1 MTKNRNAETK
11 REIGTGSGTSIVV
24 ASIIGAGIFTTSGII
39 AGMLPGPGWVL
50 ACWAVGGLI
59 AIAGSLCYAEL
70 ATRMPEVGGEYVY
83 LKKLYHPALGAF

>member
-39 AGMLPGPGWVL
+39 
-50 ACWAVGGLI
+50 
-59 AIAGSLCYAEL
+59 
-70 ATRMPEVGGEYVY
+70 
-83 LKKLYHPALGAF
+83 LYHLISSGQSFSEIPMNNYNGIIYMYITL